1 MFLIMENYVLEWS
14 RVWLHHK
21 IDKKKKDW
29 NSWLK
34 FSHVV
39 GKSIYQPIIIMWLG
53 VITKEKQE
61 VTVHSHLTL
70 SQC

>member
-1 MFLIMENYVLEWS
+1 MFWNGPAASQNWPERKQE
-14 RVWLHHK
+14 
-21 IDKKKKDW
+21 KKTGTDDS
-29 NSWLK
+29 N
-34 FSHVV
+34 SHVV

-53 VITKEKQE
+53 VITEEKQE

>member
-1 MFLIMENYVLEWS
+1 MGNYVLEWS
-14 RVWLHHK
+14 PVWLHHK
-21 IDKKKKDW
+21 IDQKKNKKKKTGTHDS
-29 NSWLK
+29 N
-34 FSHVV
+34 SHVV

-61 VTVHSHLTL
+61 VSVHSHLTL